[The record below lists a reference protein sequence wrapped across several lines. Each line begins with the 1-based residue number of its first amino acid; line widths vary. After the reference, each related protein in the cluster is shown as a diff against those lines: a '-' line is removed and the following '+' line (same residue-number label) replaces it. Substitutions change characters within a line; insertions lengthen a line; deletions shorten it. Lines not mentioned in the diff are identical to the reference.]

1 MVSNMGVGRNTAPQ
15 RVLGFEVTGKQFI
28 LDARMLGELTQARR
42 LETNGGKNVKCAG
55 EDARTFVPLGLLLL
69 RSS

>member
-42 LETNGGKNVKCAG
+42 LETNGGKTSNAQ
-55 EDARTFVPLGLLLL
+55 ARMRE
-69 RSS
+69 RSSPWDYSC